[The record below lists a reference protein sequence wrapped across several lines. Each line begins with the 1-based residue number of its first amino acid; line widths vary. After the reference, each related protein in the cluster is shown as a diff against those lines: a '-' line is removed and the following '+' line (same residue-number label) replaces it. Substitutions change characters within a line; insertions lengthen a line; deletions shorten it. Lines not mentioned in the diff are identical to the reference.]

1 MSYIPFSNLLIAN
14 NISKAFIINSIVS
27 GIIVSVGII
36 IQKSLDSEYKFIN
49 DLNNKYFGNIMLS
62 EKEKLIILFFSTVF
76 SSLIVYHFF
85 LLTLG
90 YGGGLLTSL
99 NVNPIK
105 YYYEP
110 FKKY

>member
-1 MSYIPFSNLLIAN
+1 
-14 NISKAFIINSIVS
+14 
-27 GIIVSVGII
+27 
-36 IQKSLDSEYKFIN
+36 
-49 DLNNKYFGNIMLS
+49 MLS